1 MIRAITEKDIPACV
15 QVIRRSFQ
23 TVADTF
29 GFTPENAPRFTAF
42 ATDEA
47 RLLYFYAGAAPP
59 DVWIFRGGGTGRVL

>member
-1 MIRAITEKDIPACV
+1 MIKAITEKEIPACV

-42 ATDEA
+42 ATDKA
-47 RLLYFYAGAAPP
+47 RLLYCYAGAASS
-59 DVWIFRGGGTGRVL
+59 DVRIL